1 MVNACTISALTKALH
16 MHCADIWASS
26 AGGVRGPYGVAW
38 YMYTQKYTDQV
49 KWVLTTLHTQ
59 WFTLTCDHK
68 TRMTLYCDHIIYV
81 TVCYNMCV
89 IVRLWV
95 DMGHRMCKTTL
106 VVS

>member
-1 MVNACTISALTKALH
+1 MLA
-16 MHCADIWASS
+16 CADICAHLS
-26 AGGVRGPYGVAW
+26 GGVHGPYGVAW

-59 WFTLTCDHK
+59 WFTFTCDHK
-68 TRMTLYCDHIIYV
+68 TKITLCCDHIIYV

>member
-1 MVNACTISALTKALH
+1 MVDACTQYALTKALCIPH
-16 MHCADIWASS
+16 ALTSAHAHCGYAWATPP
-26 AGGVRGPYGVAW
+26 ALD
-38 YMYTQKYTDQV
+38 MYTQKYTDQV

-68 TRMTLYCDHIIYV
+68 TRMTLICDHIIYV
-81 TVCYNMCV
+81 TMCYNMCS
-89 IVRLWV
+89 IVRLRV